1 MNDLLKEYEARMRR
15 VEYKND
21 PRGVSKKA
29 IIDEFVK
36 RGHTKDEINESLL
49 RLSRLGMVTV
59 CKETQ
64 SEQEEK

>member
-1 MNDLLKEYEARMRR
+1 MD
-15 VEYKND
+15 YKND